1 MAEYL
6 SAFVGGC
13 LIGLASVLMLLFN
26 GKILGVS
33 GIVGGLFQKRSPEQI
48 WRYAFVTGLFAGG
61 GILSLVLPS
70 AFSFPLPRS
79 LFALVAA
86 GLMVGYGTRLGNGCT
101 SGHGICGI
109 SRLSPRS
116 FMATLTF
123 MGFGAAV
130 VFAIN
135 HLLGGRI

>member
-1 MAEYL
+1 MTEYL
-6 SAFVGGC
+6 TAFVGGS

-33 GIVGGLFQKRSPEQI
+33 GIVGGIFQKQSKEQS
-48 WRYAFVTGLFAGG
+48 WRYSFLVGLFLGG
-61 GILSLVLPS
+61 GILKLILPS
-70 AFSFPLPRS
+70 AFSFSLSRS
-79 LFALVAA
+79 LYALAVA

-101 SGHGICGI
+101 SGHGICGV
-109 SRLSPRS
+109 SRMSARS

-130 VFAIN
+130 VFVIN

>member
-1 MAEYL
+1 MTEYL
-6 SAFVGGC
+6 WAFVGGT

-33 GIVGGLFQKRSPEQI
+33 GIVGGIFQKASKENT
-48 WRYAFVTGLFAGG
+48 WRYLFLTGLLAGG
-61 GILSLVLPS
+61 GILRLILPS
-70 AFSFPLPRS
+70 AFTFSLTRS
-79 LFALVAA
+79 VYALIAA
-86 GLMVGYGTRLGNGCT
+86 GVLVGYGTRLGNGCT

-116 FMATLTF
+116 TMATLTF

-130 VFAIN
+130 VFVIN
-135 HLLGGRI
+135 QLLGGRI

>member
-101 SGHGICGI
+101 SGHGICGLARF
-109 SRLSPRS
+109 SKRS
-116 FMATLTF
+116 LAAVAVF
-123 MGFGAAV
+123 MGMAFLTV
-130 VFAIN
+130 LIRR
-135 HLLGGRI
+135 LGGWL

>member
-1 MAEYL
+1 MTEYL
-6 SAFVGGC
+6 SAFVGGS

-26 GKILGVS
+26 GRILGVS
-33 GIVGGLFQKRSPEQI
+33 GIVGGIFQKRSKEQV
-48 WRYAFVTGLFAGG
+48 WRYSFLVGLFAGG
-61 GILSLVLPS
+61 GILKLILPT
-70 AFSFPLPRS
+70 AFSFSLSRS
-79 LFALVAA
+79 LYALAVA

-101 SGHGICGI
+101 SGHGICGV

-130 VFAIN
+130 VFVIN